1 MINEKSEI
9 TEELISRVES
19 VLENY
24 AGTRKTITHRQL
36 RVEIKEEINGELWQ
50 DILDPIYRR
59 SWERDRFDLTLIVVS
74 ANTGRPPFFSQG
86 KAARSVRF
94 DPKKHDEEWVKQLDL
109 IFSTW
114 EKRKASANDQESALS
129 TIPDIE
135 ADVEQIRS
143 REDLTENEREILIQA
158 RRGQGPY
165 RQQVMK
171 LGNGRCAVTGCS
183 VEPVLE
189 ACHLK
194 PWKISTR
201 DEQLDPDNGLCLVA
215 NLHRLYDRG
224 LITFDDEGLVRVSKR
239 LSQEDR
245 MSLRLEGRAQ
255 IRIPLTAKQKA
266 FLKLHRETRFLQG
279 V

>member
-74 ANTGRPPFFSQG
+74 ANTGHPPFFSQG

-114 EKRKASANDQESALS
+114 EKRKASRTSA
-129 TIPDIE
+129 D
-135 ADVEQIRS
+135 
-143 REDLTENEREILIQA
+143 
-158 RRGQGPY
+158 
-165 RQQVMK
+165 
-171 LGNGRCAVTGCS
+171 
-183 VEPVLE
+183 
-189 ACHLK
+189 
-194 PWKISTR
+194 
-201 DEQLDPDNGLCLVA
+201 
-215 NLHRLYDRG
+215 
-224 LITFDDEGLVRVSKR
+224 
-239 LSQEDR
+239 
-245 MSLRLEGRAQ
+245 
-255 IRIPLTAKQKA
+255 
-266 FLKLHRETRFLQG
+266 
-279 V
+279 